1 MLISGDFKS
10 NDFVNAHSKGFADAF
25 FVCAHSKG
33 LACVK
38 VAESVTMSGSV
49 APAKLLGGFAGPLTS
64 AVMGRPFMNTGNS
77 KIYLGLYQLFRR
89 VLARFAHFLCLSA
102 GLESVSHWLH
112 GGLGHGLEVGVL

>member
-1 MLISGDFKS
+1 MLIPGDFKS

-89 VLARFAHFLCLSA
+89 VLARFAHFLCHSA
-102 GLESVSHWLH
+102 APR
-112 GGLGHGLEVGVL
+112 